1 MDLNYTVT
9 SSTDEANALYMMAIS
24 IATAT
29 YPSVDAENAAIL
41 AGMPAFKAALDVLAE
56 EAFCLGQET
65 TPMPM
70 HSTHTDTDMSTSG
83 MAGATG
89 MARP

>member
-9 SSTDEANALYMMAIS
+9 SSEDEANALYMMAIS

-41 AGMPAFKAALDVLAE
+41 AGMPAFKEALDELAE

-65 TPMPM
+65 TPM
-70 HSTHTDTDMSTSG
+70 THYASDITVVPG
-83 MAGATG
+83 MTGMTGSTG
-89 MARP
+89 MAR

>member
-9 SSTDEANALYMMAIS
+9 SSTDEANALYMMAVS

-41 AGMPAFKAALDVLAE
+41 AGMPAFKSALDALAE

-70 HSTHTDTDMSTSG
+70 TMPSTSG
-83 MAGATG
+83 MTG
-89 MARP
+89 PSGGMEVAR

>member
-9 SSTDEANALYMMAIS
+9 SSEDEATALYMMAVS

-29 YPSVDAENAAIL
+29 YPSVDAENVAIL
-41 AGMPAFKAALDVLAE
+41 SGMPAFKSALDALAA

-65 TPMPM
+65 TPMAITVVP
-70 HSTHTDTDMSTSG
+70 G
-83 MAGATG
+83 MTG
-89 MARP
+89 MTGSMEVAR

>member
-1 MDLNYTVT
+1 MDLNYTV
-9 SSTDEANALYMMAIS
+9 SSSEDEANALYMMAVS

-41 AGMPAFKAALDVLAE
+41 AGMPAFKAALDELAE

-65 TPMPM
+65 TPMVVSVVP
-70 HSTHTDTDMSTSG
+70 G
-83 MAGATG
+83 MTG
-89 MARP
+89 MTGSMGMDR